1 MPVNWEALGAI
12 AELLGAI
19 GVIATLVYLSAQIR
33 HNNEQLRGAATT
45 AVYEYQRTLTEML
58 SEDQELYK
66 IALRGNEDLSSLDSW
81 EQQRFTIWCIHETGM
96 WEMCHRLL
104 KQGALDEE
112 LYLGKEAYW
121 LQLHSSP
128 GRREWWHTH
137 SVMLN
142 EGFYGDVSRQ
152 LESIPV
158 RRLGD
163 SIPIFDS
170 SGHVAPAP
178 PGTKA

>member
-1 MPVNWEALGAI
+1 MNWEALGAI

-19 GVIATLVYLSAQIR
+19 GVIVTLVYLATQIR
-33 HNNEQLRGAATT
+33 QNNHQLRGAATT

-58 SEDQELYK
+58 SADPELYK
-66 IALRGNEDLSSLDSW
+66 IALRGNEDLASLSPW
-81 EQQRFTIWCIHETGM
+81 EQQRFTIWAIHETGM

-112 LYLGKEAYW
+112 LYHGKANYW

-128 GRREWWHTH
+128 GRREWWNTH

-142 EGFYGDVSRQ
+142 EGFYGDISRQ
-152 LESIPV
+152 LVEIPV
-158 RRLGD
+158 ARLGEA
-163 SIPIFDS
+163 IPIFDS
-170 SGHVAPAP
+170 TGHTVNQ
-178 PGTKA
+178 

>member
-1 MPVNWEALGAI
+1 MNWEALGAI

-45 AVYEYQRTLTEML
+45 AVYEYQRTLTGML
-58 SEDQELYK
+58 SADPELYK
-66 IALRGNEDLSSLDSW
+66 IALRGNEDLASLDAW
-81 EQQRFTIWCIHETGM
+81 EQQRFTIWAIHETGM

-104 KQGALDEE
+104 KQGALDRE
-112 LYLGKEAYW
+112 LYRGKETYW

-128 GRREWWHTH
+128 GRRQWWETH

-142 EGFYGDVSRQ
+142 EGFYSDISGQ
-152 LESIPV
+152 LVNIPV

-170 SGHVAPAP
+170 TDHNA
-178 PGTKA
+178 